1 MRRNYDETDSQ
12 GNRTPPI
19 IWILRLLVF
28 AIVIFA
34 CLFAALLLYGRWQ
47 EARLGEVIAIG
58 LVDPGLNPI
67 ERTYLQGYLYSR
79 ADELAAPA
87 GTGDA
92 STTFMITPGENAND
106 IAVNLKNAGI
116 LNNTSLFINYLRYT
130 GVDSKLDA
138 GTYQLS
144 PDLTI
149 PDLSYVLSE
158 ARIQDITLRFLQGWR
173 LEQMVNYLE
182 VTRPANIDSSEFHAI
197 VSGSA
202 GFDTSGY
209 AFLAFLPA
217 NASLEGFLYP
227 DTYSISVDA
236 NAADLVRQMLARF
249 GGEVPP
255 EMRQIFGAMGMS
267 VYEAVTIASIIE
279 RETTVDSERPL
290 IASVFLNRLQQ
301 GMRLQADPTVQYAL
315 GYNEQTE
322 KWWKSPLGLADL
334 EIDSPYNTYL
344 LPGLPPGP
352 ISNPGLS
359 SLQAVAGPETTDY
372 LFFVADCSA
381 EIPGSHVFSTTFEEH
396 LDNVQRCQ

>member
-1 MRRNYDETDSQ
+1 MASQERRTS
-12 GNRTPPI
+12 PI

-34 CLFAALLLYGRWQ
+34 CMFAALLLYGRWQ
-47 EARLGEVIAIG
+47 EARLGKVIAMG
-58 LVDPGLNPI
+58 LVDPNMNPI
-67 ERTYLQGYLYSR
+67 KRTYLQSYLYSR
-79 ADELAAPA
+79 TDELAAPA
-87 GTGDA
+87 GTGVA
-92 STTFMITPGENAND
+92 SIAFTITLGENAND
-106 IAVNLKNAGI
+106 ISNNLKDAGI
-116 LNNTSLFINYLRYT
+116 LNNTALFINYLRYI

-138 GTYQLS
+138 GTFQLS

-149 PDLSYVLSE
+149 PELANLLSE
-158 ARIQDITLRFLQGWR
+158 ARIQDITLRFLEGWR

-182 VTRPANIDSSEFHAI
+182 VTRPANIDAGEFGAI

-202 GFDTSGY
+202 GFDTSEY
-209 AFLAFLPA
+209 PFLTFLPA

-227 DTYSISVDA
+227 GSYSISVDA
-236 NAADLVRQMLARF
+236 DSADLVRQMLARF

-267 VYEAVTIASIIE
+267 VYEAVTLASIIE

-290 IASVFLNRLQQ
+290 MASVFLNRLQQ
-301 GMRLQADPTVQYAL
+301 GMLLQADPTVQYAL

-344 LPGLPPGP
+344 LPGLPLGP

-381 EIPGSHVFSTTFEEH
+381 GNPGSHVFSTTFEEH